1 MAKKL
6 SGWFRLFIIFAGLCT
21 ALSIGIFLPLF
32 LSISP
37 PLTQYERE
45 KLIEEILELKHGKQ
59 NREEIEQDRE
69 EIERDREENER
80 EYKRELRQY
89 HKDRRNAIFLFLL
102 YWLVPIGLVYGSGR
116 CVGWIIRGF
125 RKDKE

>member
-6 SGWFRLFIIFAGLCT
+6 SGWYRMFIVFAGLCT
-21 ALSIGIFLPLF
+21 ALSMGIFLPLF
-32 LSISP
+32 LSISH
-37 PLTQYERE
+37 PLTHYERE

-69 EIERDREENER
+69 ENREENER